1 MARNLSPKFNQYSK
15 ITKGVRE
22 ILYNIHKTPV
32 RIPNVMGLDNPV
44 IDMKTQVSAYN
55 NKQHIAVYQ
64 DVDALSL
71 QRYFNNYTKAKD
83 TWRKYTPSDKKDIFL
98 GAANLIENKYYDKML
113 AYTIAGQN
121 KTIYEAEIDA
131 ICELCDFL
139 RSYPC

>member
-15 ITKGVRE
+15 ITNGVRE

-55 NKQHIAVYQ
+55 NKQRIAVYQ

-83 TWRKYTPSDKKDIFL
+83 RVNIP
-98 GAANLIENKYYDKML
+98 
-113 AYTIAGQN
+113 Q
-121 KTIYEAEIDA
+121 
-131 ICELCDFL
+131 
-139 RSYPC
+139 